1 MLLSRHYWKTHL
13 ELYSL
18 YLVQHVMVYV
28 GLVQP
33 SDVFMKEKIC
43 PYPQTKRKNRI
54 ALWLLSENRASKL
67 LLPSISVPKE

>member
-1 MLLSRHYWKTHL
+1 
-13 ELYSL
+13 
-18 YLVQHVMVYV
+18 MVYV

-43 PYPQTKRKNRI
+43 PYPQTKNKNRI